1 VSSGE
6 PDAGDQESGA
16 PGPEQGVLEQPRHR
30 GGGGSAPVA
39 EADLAGGA
47 VEPARG
53 LLPWPVAAAAVL
65 GVLALMLG
73 LGLWANQS
81 LRPSV
86 GVTPAA
92 QLLRTATP
100 GPATGGAPVTSAAAP
115 APTAAA
121 ASSATVLATT
131 GPPVAAASP
140 VAMATQV
147 SAPAPATQ
155 APATPAPAAPP
166 PVSATSPPA
175 PVGAASP
182 STTAPSP
189 RPTVDPVLAAE
200 VGKAYERYWDVRAE
214 ALYNLDTSHLGE
226 VSDGRE
232 LTALEAGINKLRD
245 EGRAVKTDVT
255 HNYRVTLMSS
265 DAAEIVDGY
274 VDTSSYVDPSSHV
287 PLGSNTNQGQ
297 QGDTNALTVKE
308 VYQMQKLDEEWKV
321 VTVLALP

>member
-30 GGGGSAPVA
+30 GGSRSAP
-39 EADLAGGA
+39 ESELAGGA

-81 LRPSV
+81 LRPSL

-131 GPPVAAASP
+131 GLPVAAASP

-226 VSDGRE
+226 VSDGE
-232 LTALEAGINKLRD
+232 EQAAVASGVEKLR
-245 EGRAVKTDVT
+245 AQNKALKTDVE
-255 HNYRVTLMSS
+255 HDYRVISS
-265 DAAEIVDGY
+265 SADTAEIYDEY
-274 VDTSSYVDPSSHV
+274 VDNSVFVDV
-287 PLGSNTNQGQ
+287 NTQAVVRLDDQ
-297 QGDTNALTVKE
+297 QGTDVASPTVKVIYE
-308 VYQMQKLDEEWKV
+308 LRRFNNTWKV
-321 VTVLALP
+321 VRGAAAL

>member
-6 PDAGDQESGA
+6 PDAGDQEPGA
-16 PGPEQGVLEQPRHR
+16 SGPEPGVLEPPRR
-30 GGGGSAPVA
+30 GRGESAPVA
-39 EADLAGGA
+39 EAELAGGA
-47 VEPARG
+47 GEPARG

-86 GVTPAA
+86 GVIPAA

-100 GPATGGAPVTSAAAP
+100 GSATAGAPVTSTAAP
-115 APTAAA
+115 APTTAAA
-121 ASSATVLATT
+121 VSATLLPTT

-147 SAPAPATQ
+147 SAPAPPVAVPPAPSTA
-155 APATPAPAAPP
+155 APAPTP
-166 PVSATSPPA
+166 PPA
-175 PVGAASP
+175 PVVAASP

-214 ALYNLDTSHLGE
+214 ALYNLDTTHLGE
-226 VSDGRE
+226 VSDGEEQAAVASGVEILRAQNK
-232 LTALEAGINKLRD
+232 AL
-245 EGRAVKTDVT
+245 KTDVE
-255 HNYRVTLMSS
+255 HDYRVISS
-265 DAAEIVDGY
+265 SADTAEIYDQY
-274 VDTSSYVDPSSHV
+274 VDNSVFVDV
-287 PLGSNTNQGQ
+287 NTQAVVRLDDQQGTNVTFATVRVIYELRKFSNT
-297 QGDTNALTVKE
+297 
-308 VYQMQKLDEEWKV
+308 WKV
-321 VTVLALP
+321 VSGAAAP